1 MTPSPPP
8 GPDATAPPSPPP
20 GSDRPARQ
28 DGAPDSGRRGEA
40 RPAPRRVAA
49 WVALPVAVAAVLL
62 TVLIVTRDPAAERRA
77 ASPLVGG
84 LAPSIVGTATDGQ
97 PFDLDDLRGRW
108 VVVNFFSTFCVPCIA
123 EHPELVA
130 FSRSH
135 AAAGDAALVSV
146 VFDDTAANVE
156 AFFEENGGD
165 WPVIADDSG
174 RVAVAYGVTG
184 VPESYMV
191 APSGLVVWKYLGG
204 VTAAGLDSVIAQLT
218 RS

>member
-1 MTPSPPP
+1 M
-8 GPDATAPPSPPP
+8 
-20 GSDRPARQ
+20 
-28 DGAPDSGRRGEA
+28 
-40 RPAPRRVAA
+40 
-49 WVALPVAVAAVLL
+49 
-62 TVLIVTRDPAAERRA
+62 
-77 ASPLVGG
+77 
-84 LAPSIVGTATDGQ
+84 
-97 PFDLDDLRGRW
+97 
-108 VVVNFFSTFCVPCIA
+108 PCIA

-135 AAAGDAALVSV
+135 AAAGDAAVVSV

-191 APSGLVVWKYLGG
+191 APSGLGG
-204 VTAAGLDSVIAQLT
+204 VEVPGRSHRGRPRLRDRPAHPVMSGRERGRPLPAG
-218 RS
+218 